1 MSQPG
6 LASPAELDAPMA
18 PTLASRLLLWSI
30 LGFCVVMIAWAAV
43 AEVNETAS
51 APGRIVPQRPLQV
64 VSHVDGGVVAAILV
78 RPGDVVAAGQPLLR
92 LDPGAAAADYGRS
105 SAAANALAARI
116 LRLEAEAAGQSPA
129 FPVALSAAAPG
140 AVSAEQALWQAHQ
153 RDAANGLT
161 GVAAR
166 IDGARRALAE
176 AEASAAAAA
185 EAQAQAAREVTMLA
199 PLVDKGIEPRLALDR
214 ARSALVQAQ
223 ASAAGGAEAV
233 ARARAAVVE
242 ARAAAAAVT
251 DRWRAE
257 ASNGLAQAR
266 AELAGQQAG
275 LPSLQRRVEQ
285 AEIRSPVSGTVQ
297 RVLVGTVGSA
307 AAPGAPLV
315 EVVPKDGALAIAA
328 RVRPRDIGFVHIG
341 QPAAVRITAYDSSV
355 YGTLKGR
362 VTRISPDAVAD
373 ERGGEG
379 WYEVRI
385 ETSQRGL
392 VGPTGRPATIGSGMV
407 AEVALLGAPRT
418 VLSYLLSPVTRLR
431 EDAFRER

>member
-1 MSQPG
+1 MSMS
-6 LASPAELDAPMA
+6 LTDPAEIDAPMA
-18 PTLASRLLLWSI
+18 PGLASRALLWSI
-30 LGFCVVMIAWAAV
+30 LGFCTVMIAWAAV

-51 APGRIVPQRPLQV
+51 APGRIVPQRQLQV

-78 RPGDVVAAGQPLLR
+78 RPGDIVAAGAPLLR
-92 LDPGAAAADYGRS
+92 LDPGGAAADFGRS
-105 SAAANALAARI
+105 SAAANALSARI
-116 LRLEAEAAGQSPA
+116 LRLEAEAAGRAPV

-140 AVSAEQALWQAHQ
+140 AVAAEQALWQAHQ
-153 RDAANGLT
+153 RDAANGSA
-161 GVAAR
+161 GVSAR

-176 AEASAAAAA
+176 AEAGAAASA
-185 EAQAQAAREVTMLA
+185 EARAQAGREVAMLA
-199 PLVDKGIEPRLALDR
+199 PLVDKGIEPRLTLDR

-223 ASAAGGAEAV
+223 ASAAGSAEAV
-233 ARARAAVVE
+233 ARARAAVAE
-242 ARAAAAAVT
+242 SRSAAAAVT

-257 ASNGLAQAR
+257 ASNDLAQAR

-275 LPSLQRRVEQ
+275 LPALQRRVER
-285 AEIRSPVSGTVQ
+285 AEVRSPVTGTIQ
-297 RVLVGTVGSA
+297 RMLVGTVGSA
-307 AAPGAPLV
+307 VAPGAPLV

-328 RVRPRDIGFVHIG
+328 RVRPADIGFVHLG

-362 VTRISPDAVAD
+362 VTRISPDSVVD

-392 VGPTGRPATIGSGMV
+392 VGPTGRNVAIGSGMV

-418 VLSYLLSPVTRLR
+418 VLSYLLSPVTKLR
-431 EDAFRER
+431 EDAFREH

>member
-1 MSQPG
+1 MS
-6 LASPAELDAPMA
+6 LSLTDPAEMDAPMA
-18 PTLASRLLLWSI
+18 PGLASRVLLWSI
-30 LGFCVVMIAWAAV
+30 LGFSSVMIAWAAV

-51 APGRIVPQRPLQV
+51 APGRIVPQRQLQV

-78 RPGDVVAAGQPLLR
+78 RPGDVVAAGAPLLR
-92 LDPGAAAADYGRS
+92 LDPGGAAADFGRS
-105 SAAANALAARI
+105 SAAANALSARI
-116 LRLEAEAAGQSPA
+116 LRLEAEAAGRAPA
-129 FPVALSAAAPG
+129 FPAALSAVAPG
-140 AVSAEQALWQAHQ
+140 AVAAEHALWQAHQ
-153 RDAANGLT
+153 RDAANGSA
-161 GVAAR
+161 GVSAR

-176 AEASAAAAA
+176 AEAGAAASA
-185 EAQAQAAREVTMLA
+185 EARAQAAREVAMLA
-199 PLVDKGIEPRLALDR
+199 PLVDKGIEPRLTLDR

-223 ASAAGGAEAV
+223 ASAAGSAEAV
-233 ARARAAVVE
+233 ARARATVAE
-242 ARAAAAAVT
+242 ARSAAAAVT

-257 ASNGLAQAR
+257 ASNDLAQAR

-275 LPSLQRRVEQ
+275 LPTLQRRVER
-285 AEIRSPVSGTVQ
+285 AEVRSPVTGTVQ

-307 AAPGAPLV
+307 VAAGAPLV

-328 RVRPRDIGFVHIG
+328 RVRPSDIGLVHLG

-362 VTRISPDAVAD
+362 VTRISPDSVAD

-385 ETSQRGL
+385 ETPQRGL
-392 VGPTGRPATIGSGMV
+392 LGPGGRSVPIGSGMV

-418 VLSYLLSPVTRLR
+418 VLSYLLSPVTKLR
-431 EDAFRER
+431 EDAFREH